1 MMCFDLAVGC
11 CLSPGPISTKDA
23 AEFTLLPGDQE
34 RYGDKDGGIGSG
46 DDTNQD
52 DSGKLP
58 DGWSEVL
65 PIGHDGK
72 RFRSPAGQVLPQ
84 PVKHNDGIVD
94 GVADNS

>member
-58 DGWSEVL
+58 DGG
-65 PIGHDGK
+65 PTK
-72 RFRSPAGQVLPQ
+72 NQ
-84 PVKHNDGIVD
+84 
-94 GVADNS
+94 NSDDDKNCTQ